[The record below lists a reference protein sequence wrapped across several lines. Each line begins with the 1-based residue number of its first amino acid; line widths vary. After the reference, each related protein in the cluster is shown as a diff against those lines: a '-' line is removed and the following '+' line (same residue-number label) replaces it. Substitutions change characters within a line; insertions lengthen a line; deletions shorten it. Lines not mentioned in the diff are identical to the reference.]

1 MAKNTDI
8 SLRNKVI
15 YSVYVRNHTNDGTF
29 NAVADD
35 LDRIKS
41 LGTDIIWF
49 MPIHPIGVKNKKGS
63 LGCPYANKDYRTTNP
78 EYGTM
83 DDFKNLVEK
92 IHAKSMKCMID
103 VVYNHTSPDS
113 NLSVEHPEFFYRK
126 PDGNFGNKV
135 GDWSDIIDLDYSNK
149 ELWKYQI
156 DSLVMWAKIVDGF
169 RCDVASFVPVE
180 FWKQAREAVAK
191 VNPDCIWL
199 AESVH
204 SSFNV
209 FSRKSGI
216 YTASDYELFDAFDM
230 EYDYDIREVFDKYLK
245 GKTTLSNYMDMFNY
259 QEAIYPQNYDKMR
272 CLENHDQPRIC
283 HYVKNRSDL
292 ENYTAFLYFLKGST
306 LIYAGQ
312 EFGCDETPSLFDKD
326 VFPRNTGIDISS
338 LLAKLDTIKKTVLD
352 DDDYFR
358 ADADDENDIAIFERD
373 NNKSKKVGIFSLKSK
388 SADVKVDLP
397 DGDYKNV
404 ASFVAVLP
412 ANDPEILVYVMLDDP
427 NNART
432 DYSSIL
438 AAPVAG
444 NIISE
449 VAPYLGIATDGEDRS
464 GTIVTVPNLVGTEWS
479 NAQVQ
484 LNIQGLKHQLQES
497 QSSQSAAPVTYQY
510 PHAGSKV
517 PYGTTIY
524 LYTDTYEGSHTEVPD
539 VTGKSP
545 DFARQMLSAA
555 GLNCVVEGSG
565 TVQAQSAEP
574 GSSVQRGTIIT
585 LTCG

>member
-1 MAKNTDI
+1 MAKNTEI

-29 NAVADD
+29 NVVAED

-83 DDFKNLVEK
+83 DDFKSLVEK
-92 IHAKSMKCMID
+92 IHAKGMKCIID

-149 ELWKYQI
+149 ELWQYQI

-245 GKTTLSNYMDMFNY
+245 GETSLSHYLDMFNY

-326 VFPRNTGIDISS
+326 VFPRNTGIDLSN

-352 DDDYFR
+352 DDDYFK
-358 ADADDENDIAIFERD
+358 ADADDENDIAILERD

-397 DGDYKNV
+397 DGDYKNEI
-404 ASFVAVLP
+404 SGETVAVYKRKDSLQRQC
-412 ANDPEILVYVMLDDP
+412 
-427 NNART
+427 NN
-432 DYSSIL
+432 Y
-438 AAPVAG
+438 P
-444 NIISE
+444 
-449 VAPYLGIATDGEDRS
+449 
-464 GTIVTVPNLVGTEWS
+464 
-479 NAQVQ
+479 QV
-484 LNIQGLKHQLQES
+484 K
-497 QSSQSAAPVTYQY
+497 
-510 PHAGSKV
+510 
-517 PYGTTIY
+517 
-524 LYTDTYEGSHTEVPD
+524 
-539 VTGKSP
+539 
-545 DFARQMLSAA
+545 
-555 GLNCVVEGSG
+555 
-565 TVQAQSAEP
+565 
-574 GSSVQRGTIIT
+574 
-585 LTCG
+585 

>member
-1 MAKNTDI
+1 MAKNTEI

-29 NAVADD
+29 NAVAED

-83 DDFKNLVEK
+83 DDFKSLVEK
-92 IHAKSMKCMID
+92 IHAKGMKCIID

-149 ELWKYQI
+149 ELWQYQI

-180 FWKQAREAVAK
+180 FWKQARETVAK

-245 GKTTLSNYMDMFNY
+245 GETTLSNYMDMFNY

-326 VFPRNTGIDISS
+326 VFPRNTGIDLSN
-338 LLAKLDTIKKTVLD
+338 LFAKLDTIKKTVLD
-352 DDDYFR
+352 DDDYFK
-358 ADADDENDIAIFERD
+358 ADADDENDIAILERD

-397 DGDYKNV
+397 MATIRTK
-404 ASFVAVLP
+404 SAVKQLRFQT
-412 ANDPEILVYVMLDDP
+412 E
-427 NNART
+427 RF
-432 DYSSIL
+432 
-438 AAPVAG
+438 
-444 NIISE
+444 
-449 VAPYLGIATDGEDRS
+449 IAT
-464 GTIVTVPNLVGTEWS
+464 
-479 NAQVQ
+479 AKQ
-484 LNIQGLKHQLQES
+484 
-497 QSSQSAAPVTYQY
+497 
-510 PHAGSKV
+510 
-517 PYGTTIY
+517 
-524 LYTDTYEGSHTEVPD
+524 
-539 VTGKSP
+539 
-545 DFARQMLSAA
+545 
-555 GLNCVVEGSG
+555 
-565 TVQAQSAEP
+565 
-574 GSSVQRGTIIT
+574 
-585 LTCG
+585 